1 MVVFRKELKY
11 DINNGQ
17 SQFIQNI
24 LEKVIPKDK
33 NSNKSGKYN
42 IKTIYFDNYLN
53 SIENAKKD
61 DINAVSKYRI
71 RMYEKDI
78 NAIFLET
85 KTNENGY
92 INKEKEKITKEDVEN
107 ILNGKYKKILDEQ
120 SKLKTKFYIEII
132 LRHLRPIL
140 LVEYD
145 RIAYVDNFSKT
156 RITIDQNIIST
167 KKCENFF
174 SKECRKNN
182 NKQILEIKYEKYIPD
197 YIKNIIVN
205 VQEKKIR
212 KSKFI
217 TEIEK
222 YKSRG

>member
-1 MVVFRKELKY
+1 MLRKELKY
-11 DINNGQ
+11 DISNRQ

-24 LEKVIPKDK
+24 LEKVITKDK
-33 NSNKSGKYN
+33 NSNKSGKYH

-71 RMYEKDI
+71 RMYEKNID
-78 NAIFLET
+78 AIFLEI

-92 INKEKEKITKEDVEN
+92 INKEKEKITKEDVIN
-107 ILNGKYKKILDEQ
+107 ILNGNYKKILDEQ
-120 SKLKTKFYIEII
+120 SQLKTKFYIEII
-132 LRHLRPIL
+132 LRQLRPVL

-145 RIAYVDNFSKT
+145 RIAYIDNFSKT
-156 RITIDQNIIST
+156 RITIDKNIMSI

-174 SKECRKNN
+174 SKESRENN
-182 NKQILEIKYEKYIPD
+182 NKQILEIKYEKYVPD

-205 VQEKKIR
+205 VQGKRIR